1 MKLTTDLTMQQQ
13 DDLKNVMQTVSGR
26 AFIWRILDK
35 ESGLHKSVY
44 TGNASTYYNMGKQDL
59 GRDIQD
65 DILIVCPELYLKMRT
80 EGKQRQESEEKQNA
94 RQAG

>member
-1 MKLTTDLTMQQQ
+1 MKLITKLTMQEQ
-13 DDLKNVMQTVSGR
+13 DDLKNVMQSVSGR

-44 TGNASTYYNMGKQDL
+44 TGNASTYYNMAKQDL

-65 DILIVCPELYLKMRT
+65 DILIVCPELYQKMRN
-80 EGKQRQESEEKQNA
+80 EGKQRQEREERENA
-94 RQAG
+94 KAG